1 MDNLMDQDSVLTNDN
16 LIALV
21 REHMPFGKYQGH
33 LIADLPEE
41 YLLWFNKK
49 GFPKGRLGELLQL
62 ALLLNID
69 GSKAILD
76 PLRRPV
82 VAEKPR
88 RRINVKFD

>member
-1 MDNLMDQDSVLTNDN
+1 MEQTSVLTTDN
-16 LIALV
+16 LQAIV
-21 REHMPFGKYQGH
+21 REPMPFGKYQGH

-49 GFPKGRLGELLQL
+49 GFPSGKLGELLQL

-82 VAEKPR
+82 AANKAKA
-88 RRINVKFD
+88 RIKVKFD